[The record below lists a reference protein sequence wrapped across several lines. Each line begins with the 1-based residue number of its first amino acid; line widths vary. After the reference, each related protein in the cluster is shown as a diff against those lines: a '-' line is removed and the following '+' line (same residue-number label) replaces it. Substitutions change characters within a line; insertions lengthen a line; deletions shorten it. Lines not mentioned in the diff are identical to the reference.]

1 MNKPVSATA
10 AAAVALLLFMALV
23 AYAPP
28 SVATVQRTVSHNNA
42 ASLTSARADALT
54 PRVVMAPGVV
64 VVNAATVAAD
74 LVSVSSDGGT
84 FVFKS
89 PASTLSQLARGK
101 VMLLQGYTVAVVA
114 SVSRSGSRLTVT
126 TRPAALTDIFKTAN
140 ISFSQPIDFSN
151 VFGTLSPGSPP
162 SDPAG
167 RTSSLHPEAAFSRA
181 VKPVV
186 PDVGLSYV
194 GKGSNDFSYRVSVTP
209 TLSRLNWSVQ
219 GCVGASF
226 ISGQS
231 CVPGKSAGGMTME
244 ATLSGYIA
252 KADLSGGFD
261 IANGRNVRSS
271 FSFLSSGGVAITYQ
285 ILDPSKGD
293 LKIPVLRIPMSFN
306 VPFAVAGVPMLL
318 KVSFALL
325 VTVALSSKN
334 STVRGGE
341 KLTYGGAEA
350 VTESGGSDSPVSN
363 TMKLAGSFI
372 TSKPSVTLSSAAV
385 EVASQMK
392 VGFGPGLALA
402 NILGYGDVIVAI
414 GQRTGTLVAG
424 LPCSAFYLDVSGHA
438 YMEAQVA
445 VWRIASKPVLLFSKE
460 YTDPRAEC

>member
-1 MNKPVSATA
+1 MRKSRVSSVVFVTLSLF
-10 AAAVALLLFMALV
+10 VALM
-23 AYAPP
+23 AYAQP
-28 SVATVQRTVSHNNA
+28 SLAIVQGNLGETHTSHLSTGTA
-42 ASLTSARADALT
+42 ELFS
-54 PRVVMAPGVV
+54 PRVAMAPGVV

-74 LVSVSSDGGT
+74 LVSASNDGST
-84 FVFKS
+84 FVFKNS
-89 PASTLSQLARGK
+89 AGVLGELAAGK
-101 VMLLQGYTVAVVA
+101 VMLLQGYAVGVVV
-114 SVSRSGSRLTVT
+114 SVSHSGARLTVT

-140 ISFSQPIDFSN
+140 ISFSEPIDFNN
-151 VFGTLSPGSPP
+151 VFGTLASGSAP

-167 RTSSLHPEAAFSRA
+167 RQRSLRPEVSLRDLG
-181 VKPVV
+181 KPVV

-194 GKGSNDFSYRVSVTP
+194 GRGSNDFSYRVSVTP
-209 TLSRLNWSVQ
+209 TLSRLNWAVQ

-231 CVPGKSAGGMTME
+231 CVPGKSAGGLTME

-252 KADLSGGFD
+252 EAKLSGGFD
-261 IANGRNVRSS
+261 IVNGRNVRSE

-293 LKIPVLRIPMSFN
+293 FKLPVFRIPMTFN

-341 KLTYGGAEA
+341 KLTYGGVES
-350 VTESGGSDSPVSN
+350 VTESGGSDSAASKA
-363 TMKLAGSFI
+363 MKIAGSFI
-372 TSKPSVTLSSAAV
+372 TSKPSMTLSSAAV

-392 VGFGPGLALA
+392 VGFGPGLQVA

-445 VWRIASKPVLLFSKE
+445 VWRIASKPVELFSKD

>member
-1 MNKPVSATA
+1 MQKPRSATA
-10 AAAVALLLFMALV
+10 TAIAVVSVFVALV
-23 AYAPP
+23 AFAPP
-28 SVATVQRTVSHNNA
+28 SVATVQRSVSHANTA
-42 ASLTSARADALT
+42 RSTSAPFDALA
-54 PRVVMAPGVV
+54 PHVALAPGVV
-64 VVNAATVAAD
+64 VVNAATVAAN
-74 LVSVSSDGGT
+74 LLSVSSDGST

-89 PASTLSQLARGK
+89 PAGALSHLAPGK

-114 SVSRSGSRLTVT
+114 SVSHSGSRLTVT
-126 TRPAALTDIFKTAN
+126 TRSAALTDIFKTAN
-140 ISFSQPIDFSN
+140 ISFSQPIDFNS
-151 VFGTLSPGSPP
+151 VFGTLSPGSPA
-162 SDPAG
+162 SDPAA
-167 RTSSLHPEAAFSRA
+167 RMAPLHLEAAFRGA
-181 VKPVV
+181 ANPVI
-186 PDVGLSYV
+186 PDVGLSYN
-194 GKGSNDFSYRVSVTP
+194 GKGPGDFSYSVSVAP
-209 TLSRLNWSVQ
+209 TLSRLNWTLE

-226 ISGQS
+226 VSGTTCTGTS
-231 CVPGKSAGGMTME
+231 SGLSMS

-252 KADLSGGFD
+252 KAKLSGDFD

-271 FSFLSSGGVAITYQ
+271 FSFLSTGGVSITYQ

-293 LKIPVLRIPMSFN
+293 FKLPVLRIPMSFD

-325 VTVALSSKN
+325 VNVALSSKN

-350 VTESGGSDSPVSN
+350 VTESGGSDSAVSN
-363 TMKLAGSFI
+363 AMQIAGSFI
-372 TSKPSVTLSSAAV
+372 TNKPSVTLSSAAV

-392 VGFGPGLALA
+392 VGFGPGLAVA

-424 LPCSAFYLDVSGHA
+424 LPCSAFYLTVSGHA

-445 VWRIASKPVLLFSKE
+445 IWKISSKPVDLFSKD